1 MCGLSLLFIRLVYK
15 ILGRKAYIKN
25 VIKSLYDVLRHI
37 YWNPWG
43 CLVYFHFIFYELFV
57 HTSFISQW
65 IAPISFSIDQYYSS
79 VIVDMYVFVYSQG
92 KTAIETIEF
101 CCHKR
106 KTNMFNDSIFSKI
119 KKQNKKTPGTFPL
132 MSPKL
137 GFSFVSRNIFEYM
150 YTYFHLISRDL
161 GWGCTA
167 KTCCWFISDI
177 YIYQYCCP

>member
-79 VIVDMYVFVYSQG
+79 VIVDMYVFVYYQG
-92 KTAIETIEF
+92 KCAWKPLNFVFIKERST
-101 CCHKR
+101 CS
-106 KTNMFNDSIFSKI
+106 NDSIFNTKN
-119 KKQNKKTPGTFPL
+119 KKQKSHVPFHWCLP
-132 MSPKL
+132 
-137 GFSFVSRNIFEYM
+137 SRV
-150 YTYFHLISRDL
+150 LV
-161 GWGCTA
+161 C
-167 KTCCWFISDI
+167 
-177 YIYQYCCP
+177 Q